1 MINQFNL
8 LKKLQRDLIKLV
20 MNLSSVYLKASNS
33 FTINKR
39 MLILSILLKKK
50 LFFAIISGKSEI

>member
-33 FTINKR
+33 FTVNKR
-39 MLILSILLKKK
+39 MLT
-50 LFFAIISGKSEI
+50 F